1 MEMETTNTSSKKMK
15 ITGWVLSIP
24 AILLLLADGFAKL
37 IKPEPVVKAT
47 LELGYPENTITTIGI
62 LVIICAIIYAIPR
75 SALLGAILLTGFL
88 GGAIATHFRINNPL
102 FSHTL
107 FPVYVLLFIWLGL
120 YLRSA
125 SLRKLLLNN

>member
-1 MEMETTNTSSKKMK
+1 METTNTSSKKMK
-15 ITGWVLSIP
+15 ITGWVFSSL
-24 AILLLLADGFAKL
+24 AILLLLADGIGKL
-37 IKPEPVVKAT
+37 IKPEPVIKAT
-47 LELGYPENTITTIGI
+47 LELGYPENTIITIGI
-62 LVIICAIIYAIPR
+62 LVIICVIIYAIPKF
-75 SALLGAILLTGFL
+75 SFLGAILLTGFL

>member
-1 MEMETTNTSSKKMK
+1 METTNTSLKKMK
-15 ITGWVLSIP
+15 ITGWVFSSL
-24 AILLLLADGFAKL
+24 AILLLLADGIGKL

-62 LVIICAIIYAIPR
+62 LVIICIIIYAIPKF
-75 SALLGAILLTGFL
+75 SFLGAILLTGFL

-120 YLRSA
+120 YLRSE
-125 SLRKLLLNN
+125 SLRKLLLNS

>member
-1 MEMETTNTSSKKMK
+1 METTHTSSKKMK
-15 ITGWVLSIP
+15 ITGWVLSIL

-37 IKPEPVVKAT
+37 LKPEPVVQAT
-47 LELGYPENTITTIGI
+47 LQLGYPESTITTIGI
-62 LVIICAIIYAIPR
+62 LVIICVIIYAIPKF
-75 SALLGAILLTGFL
+75 SFLGAILLTGFL

-125 SLRKLLLNN
+125 SLRKLLLNS

>member
-1 MEMETTNTSSKKMK
+1 MTNTSSKKMK
-15 ITGWVLSIP
+15 ITGWVLSIL

-37 IKPEPVVKAT
+37 IKPEPVVQAT
-47 LELGYPENTITTIGI
+47 LQLGYPERTITTIGI

-75 SALLGAILLTGFL
+75 SAFLGAILLTGFL

-120 YLRSA
+120 YLRSP
-125 SLRKLLLNN
+125 SLRKLLLNS

>member
-1 MEMETTNTSSKKMK
+1 METANTSSKKMK
-15 ITGWVLSIP
+15 ITGWVLSIL

-37 IKPEPVVKAT
+37 IKPEPVVQAT
-47 LELGYPENTITTIGI
+47 LQLGYPESTITTIGI

-75 SALLGAILLTGFL
+75 SAFLGAILLTGFL

-125 SLRKLLLNN
+125 SLRKLLLNS

>member
-1 MEMETTNTSSKKMK
+1 METTNTSSKKMK
-15 ITGWVLSIP
+15 ITGWVLSIL

-37 IKPEPVVKAT
+37 IKPEPVIQAT
-47 LELGYPENTITTIGI
+47 LQLGYPESTITTIGV
-62 LVIICAIIYAIPR
+62 LAIICAIIYAIPR
-75 SALLGAILLTGFL
+75 SAFLGAILLTGFL

-107 FPVYVLLFIWLGL
+107 FPVYILLFIWLGL

-125 SLRKLLLNN
+125 SLRKLLLNS

>member
-1 MEMETTNTSSKKMK
+1 METTNTSSKKMK
-15 ITGWVLSIP
+15 ITGWVLSIL
-24 AILLLLADGFAKL
+24 AILLLLADGFGKL

-62 LVIICAIIYAIPR
+62 LLIICAIIYAIPR
-75 SALLGAILLTGFL
+75 SALIGAILLTGFL

-125 SLRKLLLNN
+125 SLRKLLLNS

>member
-1 MEMETTNTSSKKMK
+1 METTNTSSKKMK
-15 ITGWVLSIP
+15 ITGWVLSIL
-24 AILLLLADGFAKL
+24 AILLLLVDGFAKL
-37 IKPEPVVKAT
+37 IKPEPVIQAT
-47 LELGYPENTITTIGI
+47 LQLGYPEGTITTIGI
-62 LVIICAIIYAIPR
+62 LAIICAIIYAIPR
-75 SALLGAILLTGFL
+75 SAFLGAILLTGFL

-125 SLRKLLLNN
+125 SLRKLLLNS

>member
-1 MEMETTNTSSKKMK
+1 METTNTSSKKMK
-15 ITGWVLSIP
+15 ITGWVLSIL
-24 AILLLLADGFAKL
+24 AILLLLADGFGKL

-62 LVIICAIIYAIPR
+62 LLIICAIIYAIPR
-75 SALLGAILLTGFL
+75 SALIGAILLTGFL

-107 FPVYVLLFIWLGL
+107 FPVYVLLLIWLGL
-120 YLRSA
+120 YLRKA
-125 SLRKLLLNN
+125 SLRKLLLNS

>member
-1 MEMETTNTSSKKMK
+1 MTNTSSKKMK
-15 ITGWVLSIP
+15 ITGWVLSIL
-24 AILLLLADGFAKL
+24 AILLLLVDGFAKL
-37 IKPEPVVKAT
+37 IKPEPVIQAT
-47 LELGYPENTITTIGI
+47 LQLGYPESTITTIGI
-62 LVIICAIIYAIPR
+62 LAIICAIIYAVPR
-75 SALLGAILLTGFL
+75 SAFLGAILLTGFL

-125 SLRKLLLNN
+125 SLRKLLLNS

>member
-1 MEMETTNTSSKKMK
+1 METTNTSSKKMK
-15 ITGWVLSIP
+15 ITGWVLSIL
-24 AILLLLADGFAKL
+24 AILLLLADGFGKL
-37 IKPEPVVKAT
+37 IKPEPVIQAT
-47 LELGYPENTITTIGI
+47 LQLGYPESTITTIGI
-62 LVIICAIIYAIPR
+62 LVIICTIIYAIPR

-107 FPVYVLLFIWLGL
+107 FPVYVLLFIWFGL

-125 SLRKLLLNN
+125 SLRKLLLNV

>member
-1 MEMETTNTSSKKMK
+1 METTNTSSKKMK
-15 ITGWVLSIP
+15 ITGWVLSIL

-37 IKPEPVVKAT
+37 IKPEPVIQAT
-47 LELGYPENTITTIGI
+47 LQLGYPESTITTIGI

-75 SALLGAILLTGFL
+75 SALFGAILLTGFL

-107 FPVYVLLFIWLGL
+107 FPVYILLFVWLGL

-125 SLRKLLLNN
+125 SLRKLLLNS

>member
-1 MEMETTNTSSKKMK
+1 METTNTSSKKMK
-15 ITGWVLSIP
+15 ITGWVLSIL
-24 AILLLLADGFAKL
+24 AILLLLVDGFAKL
-37 IKPEPVVKAT
+37 IKPEPVVQAT
-47 LELGYPENTITTIGI
+47 LQLGYPESTITTIGI
-62 LVIICAIIYAIPR
+62 LVIICVIIYAIPKF
-75 SALLGAILLTGFL
+75 SFLGAILLTGFL

>member
-1 MEMETTNTSSKKMK
+1 METTNTSSKKMK
-15 ITGWVLSIP
+15 ITGWVLSIL
-24 AILLLLADGFAKL
+24 AILLLLADGFGKL
-37 IKPEPVVKAT
+37 IKPEPVIEAT
-47 LELGYPENTITTIGI
+47 LQLGYPESTITTIGI
-62 LVIICAIIYAIPR
+62 LVIICTIIYTIPR

-125 SLRKLLLNN
+125 SLRKLLLNS

>member
-1 MEMETTNTSSKKMK
+1 METTNTSSKKMK
-15 ITGWVLSIP
+15 ITGWVLSIL

-37 IKPEPVVKAT
+37 MKPEPVVQAT
-47 LELGYPENTITTIGI
+47 LQLGYPESTITTIGI
-62 LVIICAIIYAIPR
+62 LVIICVIIYAIPR
-75 SALLGAILLTGFL
+75 SAFLGAILLTGFL

-125 SLRKLLLNN
+125 SLRKLLLNS

>member
-1 MEMETTNTSSKKMK
+1 METTTTSSKKMK
-15 ITGWVLSIP
+15 ITGWVLSIL
-24 AILLLLADGFAKL
+24 AILLLLADGFVKL

-47 LELGYPENTITTIGI
+47 LELGYPENTIVTIGV
-62 LVIICAIIYAIPR
+62 LVIICTIIYTIPR

-125 SLRKLLLNN
+125 SLRKLLLNS

>member
-1 MEMETTNTSSKKMK
+1 MTNTSSKKMK
-15 ITGWVLSIP
+15 MTGWVLSVL
-24 AILLLLADGFAKL
+24 AILLLLVDGFAKL
-37 IKPEPVVKAT
+37 IKPEPVIQAT
-47 LELGYPENTITTIGI
+47 LHLGYPESTITTIGI
-62 LVIICAIIYAIPR
+62 LAIICAIIYAIPR
-75 SALLGAILLTGFL
+75 SAFLGAILLTGFL

-125 SLRKLLLNN
+125 SLRKLLLNR

>member
-1 MEMETTNTSSKKMK
+1 METTNTSSKKMK
-15 ITGWVLSIP
+15 ITGWVLSIL

-37 IKPEPVVKAT
+37 VKPEPVVQAT
-47 LELGYPENTITTIGI
+47 LQLGYPESTITTIGV
-62 LVIICAIIYAIPR
+62 LAIICAIIYAIPR
-75 SALLGAILLTGFL
+75 SAFLGAILLTGFL

-125 SLRKLLLNN
+125 SLRKLLLNS

>member
-1 MEMETTNTSSKKMK
+1 METTNTSSKKMK
-15 ITGWVLSIP
+15 ITGWVLSIL
-24 AILLLLADGFAKL
+24 AILLLLADGFGKL

-75 SALLGAILLTGFL
+75 SALIGAILLTGFL

-125 SLRKLLLNN
+125 SLRKLLINS

>member
-1 MEMETTNTSSKKMK
+1 MERINTSSKKMK
-15 ITGWVLSIP
+15 ITGWVFSIL

-37 IKPEPVVKAT
+37 IKPEPVVQAT
-47 LELGYPENTITTIGI
+47 LQLGYPENTITTIGI
-62 LVIICAIIYAIPR
+62 LAIISTIIYTIPR
-75 SALLGAILLTGFL
+75 SAFLGAILLTGFL

-107 FPVYVLLFIWLGL
+107 FPVYLLLFIWLGL

-125 SLRKLLLNN
+125 PLRNLLLRN

>member
-1 MEMETTNTSSKKMK
+1 METTNTSSKKMK
-15 ITGWVLSIP
+15 ITGWVFSSL
-24 AILLLLADGFAKL
+24 AILLLLADGIGKL

-47 LELGYPENTITTIGI
+47 LELGYPENTIITIGI
-62 LVIICAIIYAIPR
+62 LVIICVIIYAIPKF
-75 SALLGAILLTGFL
+75 SFLGAILLTGFL

-125 SLRKLLLNN
+125 SLRKLLLNS

>member
-1 MEMETTNTSSKKMK
+1 MESTNTSSKKMK
-15 ITGWVLSIP
+15 ITGWVFSIL

-37 IKPEPVVKAT
+37 IKPEPVIEAT
-47 LELGYPENTITTIGI
+47 IQLGYPENTITTIGI
-62 LVIICAIIYAIPR
+62 LAIICTIIYTIPR
-75 SALLGAILLTGFL
+75 SAFLGAILLTGFL
-88 GGAIATHFRINNPL
+88 GGAIATHLRINNPL

-125 SLRKLLLNN
+125 PLRNLFLRS

>member
-1 MEMETTNTSSKKMK
+1 METTNTSSKKMK
-15 ITGWVLSIP
+15 ITGWVLSIL
-24 AILLLLADGFAKL
+24 AILLLLADGFGKL
-37 IKPEPVVKAT
+37 IKPEPVIKAT

-75 SALLGAILLTGFL
+75 SALIGAILLTGFL

-107 FPVYVLLFIWLGL
+107 FPVYILLFIWLGL

-125 SLRKLLLNN
+125 SLRKLLLNS

>member
-1 MEMETTNTSSKKMK
+1 METTNTSSKKMK
-15 ITGWVLSIP
+15 ITGWVLSIL

-37 IKPEPVVKAT
+37 IKPEPVIQAT
-47 LELGYPENTITTIGI
+47 LQLGYPENAITSIGI

-75 SALLGAILLTGFL
+75 SAFLGAILLTGFL

-107 FPVYVLLFIWLGL
+107 FPVYLLLFIWLGL

-125 SLRKLLLNN
+125 SLRKLLLNS

>member
-1 MEMETTNTSSKKMK
+1 METTNTSSKKMK
-15 ITGWVLSIP
+15 ITGWVLSIL

-37 IKPEPVVKAT
+37 MKPEPVVQAT
-47 LELGYPENTITTIGI
+47 LQLGYPESTIITIGI
-62 LVIICAIIYAIPR
+62 LVIICVIIYAIPR
-75 SALLGAILLTGFL
+75 SAFLGAILLTGFL

-125 SLRKLLLNN
+125 SLRKLLLNS

>member
-1 MEMETTNTSSKKMK
+1 METTNTSSKKMK
-15 ITGWVLSIP
+15 ITGWVLSIL
-24 AILLLLADGFAKL
+24 AILLLLVDGFAKL
-37 IKPEPVVKAT
+37 IKPEPVVQAT
-47 LELGYPENTITTIGI
+47 LQLGYPESTITTIGI
-62 LVIICAIIYAIPR
+62 LVIICVIIYAIPKF
-75 SALLGAILLTGFL
+75 SFLGAILLTGFL

-107 FPVYVLLFIWLGL
+107 FPVCVLLFIWLGL

>member
-1 MEMETTNTSSKKMK
+1 METTNTSSKKMK
-15 ITGWVLSIP
+15 ITGWVFSSL
-24 AILLLLADGFAKL
+24 AILLLLADGIGKL
-37 IKPEPVVKAT
+37 IKPEPVIKAT

-62 LVIICAIIYAIPR
+62 LVIICVIIYAVPKF
-75 SALLGAILLTGFL
+75 SFLGAILLTGFL

-125 SLRKLLLNN
+125 SLRKLLLNS

>member
-1 MEMETTNTSSKKMK
+1 METTDTSTKKMK
-15 ITGWVLSIP
+15 ITGWVFSVL

-37 IKPEPVVKAT
+37 IKPEPVIQAT
-47 LELGYPENTITTIGI
+47 LQLGYPESTITTIGV
-62 LVIICAIIYAIPR
+62 LAIICAIIYAIPR
-75 SALLGAILLTGFL
+75 SAFLGAILLTGFL

-107 FPVYVLLFIWLGL
+107 FPVYILLFIWLGL

-125 SLRKLLLNN
+125 SLRKLLLNS

>member
-1 MEMETTNTSSKKMK
+1 MTNTSSKKMK
-15 ITGWVLSIP
+15 MAGWVLSIL
-24 AILLLLADGFAKL
+24 AILLLLVDGFAKL
-37 IKPEPVVKAT
+37 IKPEPVIQAT
-47 LELGYPENTITTIGI
+47 LQLGYPESTITTIGI
-62 LVIICAIIYAIPR
+62 LAIICAITYAIPR
-75 SALLGAILLTGFL
+75 SAFLGAILLTGFL

-125 SLRKLLLNN
+125 SLRKLLLNS